1 MAPVAEELAAVMPAF
16 GCGVPSTVAGVDVL
30 GVGVGVTVPD
40 VVEGVLVVEPVVVG
54 VTVPAG
60 VRVDGVVTAGPGAE
74 DEFDSH
80 WTVML
85 TPLTTALW
93 NERRLYWSRSS
104 SGGWPASRR
113 RACRAGT

>member
-54 VTVPAG
+54 VTVRG
-60 VRVDGVVTAGPGAE
+60 DQG
-74 DEFDSH
+74 
-80 WTVML
+80 
-85 TPLTTALW
+85 
-93 NERRLYWSRSS
+93 
-104 SGGWPASRR
+104 RR
-113 RACRAGT
+113 RGHGRLKPKTNRRPRR